1 MKQFAFFISLWLC
14 SFIANAQGSIARFK
28 VLGNGHWIAQ
38 PYIQSL
44 QKTKSPI
51 KTEQTENKLIQLIF
65 PDDGFKDNSIEV
77 DGWTLNE
84 GGLGFTISLKPG
96 IKKDTWK
103 TNAKNYDN
111 ADVGFMDIGFSIV
124 KKDTMLLLYKY
135 SKAKKL
141 LGIINYIKSSNA
153 FSSSE
158 ETGYL
163 HFQVNKALFAGTW
176 NSKGM
181 NVQFTNDGSVDGFND
196 AVHYEVEFYAP
207 NPVKQGNKMYDEVTF
222 TNAAGNKE
230 DYLWL
235 MEGNKLMLYERLD
248 KGNYIYKP
256 GKLKYTL
263 VRKQ

>member
-1 MKQFAFFISLWLC
+1 MLC
-14 SFIANAQGSIARFK
+14 SFIVNAQGSIARFK
-28 VLGNGHWIAQ
+28 AIGNGHWIAQ

-44 QKTKSPI
+44 QKTKSLANTQ
-51 KTEQTENKLIQLIF
+51 KTENKLIQLIL
-65 PDDGFKDNSIEV
+65 PNDGFKDNSIEV

-96 IKKDTWK
+96 IKKNTWK
-103 TNAKNYDN
+103 TNAKDYDN
-111 ADVGFMDIGFSIV
+111 AAVSFTDIGYTML
-124 KKDTMLLLYKY
+124 KKDTMLVLYHY

-141 LGIINYIKSSNA
+141 LGIINFIKSNNA
-153 FSSSE
+153 FSFSE

-163 HFQVNKALFAGTW
+163 LFQVNKALFAGTW

-181 NVQFTNDGSVDGFND
+181 NVQFTNDGNIDGFND

-222 TNAAGNKE
+222 TNGAGNKE
-230 DYLWL
+230 NYLWL

-248 KGNYIYKP
+248 KGNDIYKP